1 MNVRLIRV
9 RIDQGEWVENLAR
22 GLNSPPPLNR
32 TMEPILLLVFLMLQM
47 DIVSVH
53 RYGRP

>member
-9 RIDQGEWVENLAR
+9 RIDQGEWVENVAR